1 MINDPYDYLRISML
15 PGIGPARGRA
25 LLTQFG
31 SFAALLK
38 ARRGDLV
45 QVDGFQ
51 LQLAQT
57 LLAAIVEER
66 NSGNIERS
74 TIRNVELCTRYGYHF
89 ISCDDAAYPALLKG
103 IYDPPLYLF
112 SRGSF
117 TESDNRAAAIVGT
130 RHPSDYGKQVSEHFA
145 AGLARDGVTI
155 VSGLALGV
163 DTVAHR
169 SALAAGGRSIAV
181 MGSGLR
187 RVYPSTNRELAAGI
201 AESGCVL
208 SELPLEAAPDAMN
221 FPRRNRI
228 ISGLSRC
235 LLVVESAERGGAMI
249 SAQLALDQG
258 RDVFAV
264 PGSIF
269 NAKSVGPH
277 TLLRKS
283 MARPAASIED
293 LYQEIPTL
301 RSRNALRVQPVSVQL
316 SLIEQQI
323 ADLLGHEPL
332 HIDEIAARTGLSL
345 PSLLVDLLQMEFKE
359 VVRQL
364 PGKHFVRGP
373 ALM

>member
-25 LLTQFG
+25 LLTRFG
-31 SFAALLK
+31 SFATLLRAK
-38 ARRGDLV
+38 RGDLV
-45 QVDGFQ
+45 KVDGFQ
-51 LQLAQT
+51 LQLAQA
-57 LLAAIVEER
+57 LLAAIVDER
-66 NSGNIERS
+66 NSGAIEKNTTHNID
-74 TIRNVELCTRYGYHF
+74 LCTRYGYRF
-89 ISCDDAAYPALLKG
+89 ISCDDATYPALLKG

-112 SRGSF
+112 SRGTF

-130 RHPSDYGKQVSEHFA
+130 RHPSEYGRQVAEHFA
-145 AGLARDGVTI
+145 AGLARDGVTV

-187 RVYPSTNRELAAGI
+187 RVYPSSNRELAAGI
-201 AESGCVL
+201 AENGCVL
-208 SELPLEAAPDAMN
+208 SELPLETAPDAMN

-235 LLVVESAERGGAMI
+235 LIVAESAERGGAMI

-269 NAKSVGPH
+269 NTKSAGPH
-277 TLLRKS
+277 LLLRKS
-283 MARPAASIED
+283 MARPATSTED
-293 LYQEIPTL
+293 LYQELPSL
-301 RSRNALRVQPVSVQL
+301 RSRTASRVHTASVQL

-332 HIDEIAARTGLSL
+332 HIDEIAARTGLTL

-359 VVRQL
+359 IVRQL
-364 PGKHFVRGP
+364 PGKHFVRGS
-373 ALM
+373 ALI

>member
-25 LLTQFG
+25 LLTRFG
-31 SFAALLK
+31 SFATLLRAK
-38 ARRGDLV
+38 RGDLV
-45 QVDGFQ
+45 KVDGFQ
-51 LQLAQT
+51 LQLAQA
-57 LLAAIVEER
+57 LLAAIVDER
-66 NSGNIERS
+66 NSGAIEKNTTQNID
-74 TIRNVELCTRYGYHF
+74 LCTRYGYRF

-112 SRGSF
+112 SRGTF

-130 RHPSDYGKQVSEHFA
+130 RHPSEYGRQVAEHFA
-145 AGLARDGVTI
+145 AGLARDGVTV

-187 RVYPSTNRELAAGI
+187 RVYPSSNRELAAGI
-201 AESGCVL
+201 AENGCVL
-208 SELPLEAAPDAMN
+208 SELPLETAPDAMN

-235 LLVVESAERGGAMI
+235 LIVAESAERGGAMI

-269 NAKSVGPH
+269 NTKSAGPH
-277 TLLRKS
+277 LLLRKS
-283 MARPAASIED
+283 MARPATSTED
-293 LYQEIPTL
+293 LYQELPSL
-301 RSRNALRVQPVSVQL
+301 RSRTASRVHTASVQL

-332 HIDEIAARTGLSL
+332 HIDEIAARTGLTL

-359 VVRQL
+359 IVRQL
-364 PGKHFVRGP
+364 PGKHFVRGS
-373 ALM
+373 ALI